1 MKEKEFDLS
10 EMLHFMKSADGELIE
25 CANSGQIKEF
35 IRRETILLGKLAKGE
50 ITIEEYARECDKLA
64 GNKLK

>member
-1 MKEKEFDLS
+1 MIEKEFNLS
-10 EMLHFMKSADGELIE
+10 EKIRIVDDCVFDTLRVEDV
-25 CANSGQIKEF
+25 KEF

-64 GNKLK
+64 GEELSK